1 MLPTLLKATFSNPGF
16 PPGFYEIGAQGG
28 LRPCLV
34 QGTTAGALL
43 TTSTTAVS
51 NACQKKP
58 LVNDYI
64 KDRKEKDCW
73 EDYLIS
79 EFVYFTQENIFFAWS
94 LRHLSL
100 QKGHFESQGFA
111 EDLTVFAPW
120 YSRAQ
125 QGLSSQQFPSHE
137 P

>member
-1 MLPTLLKATFSNPGF
+1 MLPPLLKATFSNPGF

-43 TTSTTAVS
+43 TTSTTIS

-58 LVNDYI
+58 LVNDCI
-64 KDRKEKDCW
+64 KDRKEKGCW

-79 EFVYFTQENIFFAWS
+79 EFVYFTQENIFLPGVSDTSHCRKDTLKAKV
-94 LRHLSL
+94 L
-100 QKGHFESQGFA
+100 QK
-111 EDLTVFAPW
+111 T
-120 YSRAQ
+120 
-125 QGLSSQQFPSHE
+125 
-137 P
+137 